1 MSSKNIKNKKII
13 RKTMKNKMN
22 IIDSISNLNNLL
34 QTLKLYHWTT
44 DYFNI
49 HKITDTFIGGLS
61 SMLDNYV
68 EVYLGSEL
76 DKQNLVERKLKIKL
90 SKVNIKPISKKSDL
104 LKKINLNINTL
115 KLTNHSVELNAIRD
129 ELISELQKFKYL
141 LNLK

>member
-1 MSSKNIKNKKII
+1 MNSKKNLKKYTK
-13 RKTMKNKMN
+13 RTMKNKMN

-34 QTLKLYHWTT
+34 QTLRLYHWTT

-49 HKITDTFIGGLS
+49 HKITDTFIGELS

-68 EVYLGSEL
+68 EVYLGSVL
-76 DKQNLVERKLKIKL
+76 DKQNFVERKLKNKL
-90 SKVNIKPISKKSDL
+90 SKVNIRPISKKSDL
-104 LKKINLNINTL
+104 LKKLNLNINSL

-129 ELISELQKFKYL
+129 EIISELQKFKYL

>member
-1 MSSKNIKNKKII
+1 MNSKKNLKKYTK
-13 RKTMKNKMN
+13 RTMKNKMN

-34 QTLKLYHWTT
+34 QTLRLYHWTT

-76 DKQNLVERKLKIKL
+76 DKQKLVERKLKNKL

>member
-1 MSSKNIKNKKII
+1 MNSKKNLKKNTK
-13 RKTMKNKMN
+13 KTMKNKMN

-34 QTLKLYHWTT
+34 QTIKLYNWTT

-49 HKITDTFIGGLS
+49 HKITDTFIGDIS

-68 EVYLGSEL
+68 EVYLGSVL
-76 DKQNLVERKLKIKL
+76 DKQNLVERKLKNKL
-90 SKVNIKPISKKSDL
+90 SKVNIKPISKKSEL
-104 LKKINLNINTL
+104 LKKLNLNINTL

-129 ELISELQKFKYL
+129 EIISELQKFKYL